1 MSFSPA
7 TPPIVYAPES
17 LCYCA
22 DEAKQH
28 LHREG
33 EQMTQGET
41 IYAKAGCPFT
51 FRFILFVN
59 DVDTLSNYTLRV
71 AQAGEASY
79 DAMCSEL
86 EAATGAKASFPS
98 MRLATGE
105 VLVGS
110 ERLMEYV
117 AQKNGCSSNPT
128 PIVDYFNQYMAP
140 ASRSLLKQLRTAQAR
155 LAELEE

>member
-1 MSFSPA
+1 MA
-7 TPPIVYAPES
+7 
-17 LCYCA
+17 
-22 DEAKQH
+22 
-28 LHREG
+28 
-33 EQMTQGET
+33 QGET

-71 AQAGEASY
+71 AQGGDASY
-79 DAMCSEL
+79 DAICSEL

-98 MRLATGE
+98 MRLASGE

-117 AQKNGCSSNPT
+117 AQKNGCSSSST
-128 PIVDYFNQYMAP
+128 PVLDYFNQYMAP
-140 ASRSLLKQLRTAQAR
+140 ANQSIFKQLRTAQAR
-155 LAELEE
+155 LAELEG

>member
-1 MSFSPA
+1 MA
-7 TPPIVYAPES
+7 
-17 LCYCA
+17 
-22 DEAKQH
+22 
-28 LHREG
+28 
-33 EQMTQGET
+33 QGET

-71 AQAGEASY
+71 AQGGEPSY
-79 DAMCSEL
+79 NAICSEL

-117 AQKNGCSSNPT
+117 AQREGCSSSST
-128 PIVDYFNQYMAP
+128 AVMDYFNQHMAP
-140 ASRSLLKQLRTAQAR
+140 ASRSLVTELRAARAR
-155 LAELEE
+155 LAELEG